1 MKGLDGKERTLV
13 RGSIQSLVS
22 TNRSLMPDGLE
33 AQISKQDLADLIR
46 FLQSPQ
52 GK

>member
-1 MKGLDGKERTLV
+1 
-13 RGSIQSLVS
+13 VS

-33 AQISKQDLADLIR
+33 AQIGKQDLADLIR

-52 GK
+52 GKP